1 NEATNLLRLEL
12 AHHLKNV
19 REIPDLTSSQIRNII
34 RKSELPSTIAQ
45 ITSPQ
50 YLVHYTTESKFSF
63 RAQIYQQTAL
73 FYQLGT
79 ILNKWTPLE
88 VKETWKKNA
97 PMKIKYFPSG
107 LGNLM
112 LPTGAAGFFKL
123 LAQKPILPLKAF
135 PFVVLFLIGGES
147 NFDFWWSHS
156 IAPALDYFGY
166 KIESSPPK
174 GLFSKLIGYLKPQ
187 SAMSKIE
194 KDGLTES
201 TLAYTPH
208 GLIMAKILKNSVE
221 YFKFEHEV
229 SSYMKKFHI
238 PHPEDAENMSLID
251 YYNNCAICC
260 TKPPN
265 ERCTTVLQVQFLN
278 QLELEKRFPGL
289 IHGGVTSVP
298 DPVQIGAGTMY
309 DYKDLRLHKVCED
322 QQKIASCGQHRWI
335 ITTGDPTHPRQKEDK
350 VEMVLFDAFSNS
362 CLKRM
367 IFNFNHSTEVAALQ
381 RQGRV
386 SGDMIP
392 FGTRVPKGG
401 APADGLRP
409 FEGINATTT
418 TGVDEFFAQA
428 ENAMAYDKVAK
439 YLDPDLYHEIQRR
452 TIDSEKLGRIGG
464 TVYSCHN
471 YMAIQHLENTD
482 ACRSFCS
489 QLELIRNH
497 QYEMAFVYSQMGYWI
512 ETESNT
518 FWTFDASLVH
528 GTMLPAEK
536 TAAQM
541 RTRTRLR
548 DGQPAGGGGD
558 VPERTTPRIIEITMV
573 VTSVE
578 GAPNANAKE
587 EAYLHTHPSW
597 ALLLQHT
604 FVYAR
609 VSPLQ
614 KELILT
620 SLKNL
625 GYITLVAGDGTND
638 VGALKQAHIGVAIL
652 DGTPEDPQKIAER
665 QKVERV
671 KQVYESQ
678 LKISA
683 RFHQPPPPVPVGAA
697 EGGGVPDGG
706 EEEEFRWRNST
717 WLVSQTNGEDEV
729 PIRL

>member
-1 NEATNLLRLEL
+1 
-12 AHHLKNV
+12 
-19 REIPDLTSSQIRNII
+19 
-34 RKSELPSTIAQ
+34 
-45 ITSPQ
+45 
-50 YLVHYTTESKFSF
+50 
-63 RAQIYQQTAL
+63 
-73 FYQLGT
+73 
-79 ILNKWTPLE
+79 
-88 VKETWKKNA
+88 
-97 PMKIKYFPSG
+97 
-107 LGNLM
+107 
-112 LPTGAAGFFKL
+112 
-123 LAQKPILPLKAF
+123 
-135 PFVVLFLIGGES
+135 
-147 NFDFWWSHS
+147 
-156 IAPALDYFGY
+156 
-166 KIESSPPK
+166 
-174 GLFSKLIGYLKPQ
+174 
-187 SAMSKIE
+187 MSKIE

-428 ENAMAYDKVAK
+428 
-439 YLDPDLYHEIQRR
+439 
-452 TIDSEKLGRIGG
+452 
-464 TVYSCHN
+464 
-471 YMAIQHLENTD
+471 
-482 ACRSFCS
+482 
-489 QLELIRNH
+489 
-497 QYEMAFVYSQMGYWI
+497 
-512 ETESNT
+512 
-518 FWTFDASLVH
+518 
-528 GTMLPAEK
+528 
-536 TAAQM
+536 
-541 RTRTRLR
+541 
-548 DGQPAGGGGD
+548 
-558 VPERTTPRIIEITMV
+558 PRIIEITMV

-652 DGTPEDPQKIAER
+652 DGTPEDPQKIAEQ